1 MRYTRKAGER
11 GHANFGWLDS
21 HHTFSFGRY
30 YDPEHMGISVLRV
43 INDDRV
49 APGRGFETHGHKDME
64 ILSYVVGGKLAHK
77 DSTGT
82 SDVIPAG
89 DIQRMTAGRGIMHSE
104 FNGSDNEEVRFLQ
117 IWIQPS
123 ESGLPPDYEQK
134 TIPQNGPLTALVTP
148 DGLDGTVKIHQDM
161 SLYRLCLQAGEF
173 FNVGT
178 RKRLGYLHLV
188 EGNITVDEDIYET
201 GDGIGVYQN
210 DELSI
215 RANKDTEALWFDLP
229 QL

>member
-1 MRYTRKAGER
+1 MRYIRKASER

-64 ILSYVVGGKLAHK
+64 ILSYVVSGKLAHK

-104 FNGSDNEEVRFLQ
+104 FNGSDKDEVHFLQ

-123 ESGLPPDYEQK
+123 ESGLSPGYEQK

-148 DGLDGTVKIHQDM
+148 DGQKGTVKVHQDM
-161 SLYRLCLQAGEF
+161 SLYRLRLQAGEF
-173 FNVGT
+173 FNAGT
-178 RKRLGYLHLV
+178 RKRLGYLHLIN
-188 EGNITVDEDIYET
+188 GNITVDDDNYET
-201 GDGIGVYQN
+201 GDGIGLYQD

>member
-1 MRYTRKAGER
+1 MRYIRKAGER

-64 ILSYVVGGKLAHK
+64 ILSYVVSGKLAHK

-104 FNGSDNEEVRFLQ
+104 FNGSDSEEVHFLQ
-117 IWIQPS
+117 IWLLPA
-123 ESGLPPDYEQK
+123 ENGLKPGYEQK
-134 TIPQNGPLTALVTP
+134 TVPQQGPLTMLVTP
-148 DGLDGTVKIHQDM
+148 DGREGTVKIHQDM
-161 SLYRLCLQAGEF
+161 SLSRLRLLAGETF
-173 FNVGT
+173 DVGT
-178 RKRLGYLHLV
+178 SKRLGYLHIV
-188 EGNITVDEDIYET
+188 NGNVSIDGETFET
-201 GDGIGVYQN
+201 GDGIGLYQ
-210 DELSI
+210 DDKLAI